1 MNYITIIITV
11 MVLFVLVT
19 EFILEI
25 LNAKSENTLS
35 GGFVSAGI
43 GLVLS
48 SFPST
53 LDNLMNLFG
62 KSLGEQWS
70 AETVNI
76 WSLIIGIMFI
86 ALGIFLLFYIKDRI
100 FILNMFGLF
109 AQFEI
114 SEEQNIRDLKLS
126 DFKVKEQIIDFVDV
140 FRSGIKNDVI
150 SEESNNIIVNKIK
163 NDCLKFKNRSKDFK
177 SCFTGMSPIPYT
189 MLAGTYLADS
199 KLQRY
204 FEYERSKNCYY
215 ELKEKDRKDNYESLL
230 VDFPQT
236 PKLDSQDVLVAISI
250 TRKINKNQMKD
261 FGNMDVVEIYLPHP
275 NDNVIRSKKQLN
287 DYKKQIICSL
297 EDIGVKYGALNR
309 IHLISSIP
317 SCMSVE
323 IGKSIALNNNRL
335 KQVIGYHYIAQGNK
349 NYPFGIILTQDTL
362 NNECGKLVKN

>member
-1 MNYITIIITV
+1 MNYITVIIAV
-11 MVLFVLVT
+11 MMLFVVIA
-19 EFILEI
+19 ECILAI
-25 LNAKSENTLS
+25 LNVKSENTLS
-35 GGFVSAGI
+35 GGFISAGI
-43 GLVLS
+43 GLVSS

-62 KSLGEQWS
+62 KSLEEQW
-70 AETVNI
+70 ATEAVNI
-76 WSLIIGIMFI
+76 WSLVTGIMLI
-86 ALGIFLLFYIKDRI
+86 AVGIFFLFYIKDRI
-100 FILNMFGLF
+100 FVLNMFGVF

-150 SEESNNIIVNKIK
+150 SEESSNMIVNKIK
-163 NDCLKFKNRSKDFK
+163 NDCSKFKNRSKDFK

-189 MLAGTYLADS
+189 ILAGTYLADS
-199 KLQRY
+199 KLERY

-230 VDFPQT
+230 VDYPQT

-275 NDNVIRSKKQLN
+275 NDNVIRTKKQLN
-287 DYKKQIICSL
+287 EYKKQIICSL

-323 IGKSIALNNNRL
+323 IGKAIALNNNRL
-335 KQVIGYHYIAQGNK
+335 KQIIAYHYVAQGNK
-349 NYPFGIILTQDTL
+349 KYPFGIILTENTL
-362 NNECGKLVKN
+362 NDEHGKLVKN